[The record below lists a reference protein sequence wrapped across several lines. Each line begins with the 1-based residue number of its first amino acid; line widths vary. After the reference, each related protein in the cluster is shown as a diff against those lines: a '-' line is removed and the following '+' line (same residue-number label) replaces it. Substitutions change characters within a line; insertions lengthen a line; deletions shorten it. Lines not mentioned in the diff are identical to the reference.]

1 MKKSRKVMVNQ
12 LQVGNF
18 VRLPVSWK
26 DHPFLFSSFKLKQ
39 QAQIELIRKLGIE
52 HVFVDID
59 KSETDPLTP
68 EVASSK
74 PQPKVDTDLASL
86 TEEMQK
92 SKIEKIDQLKK
103 MRRDLQ
109 KTQQEFDRSIAKMR
123 NLINKLRSRP
133 LNAIEDGKELI
144 HDISNQLL
152 NTDNLVLH
160 LMDEAKNDDGI
171 YYHSLN
177 VSILSM
183 IMAKELGWER
193 NEIELVGLG
202 ALFHDTG
209 KLKVPAQLMRK
220 KTPLTPPEINFMK
233 QHPIMGAELL
243 KLADTFPEQAQ
254 SIVLNHHEY
263 LDGSGYPKGLK
274 KDSLSKLDQLVT
286 AINLY
291 DTLCH
296 PEGRNKAKTPYAALG
311 FIYKNYKEK
320 LNQEVVGKLIKML
333 GIYPPG
339 SIVELS
345 SGQFAMVM
353 AVNLDKILLPRIMVY
368 DNLVPKEQAPIVD
381 LEDEKLTIVKCIP
394 PAALPEKVMQY
405 LNPRERV
412 SYFFGAN
419 GKK

>member
-92 SKIEKIDQLKK
+92 SKIEKNRSAKK
-103 MRRDLQ
+103 DASRST

-152 NTDNLVLH
+152 NADNLVLH
-160 LMDEAKNDDGI
+160 LMDEAKMTMGFTI
-171 YYHSLN
+171 IHS
-177 VSILSM
+177 M
-183 IMAKELGWER
+183 
-193 NEIELVGLG
+193 
-202 ALFHDTG
+202 
-209 KLKVPAQLMRK
+209 
-220 KTPLTPPEINFMK
+220 
-233 QHPIMGAELL
+233 
-243 KLADTFPEQAQ
+243 
-254 SIVLNHHEY
+254 
-263 LDGSGYPKGLK
+263 YPF
-274 KDSLSKLDQLVT
+274 
-286 AINLY
+286 
-291 DTLCH
+291 C
-296 PEGRNKAKTPYAALG
+296 R
-311 FIYKNYKEK
+311 
-320 LNQEVVGKLIKML
+320 
-333 GIYPPG
+333 
-339 SIVELS
+339 
-345 SGQFAMVM
+345 
-353 AVNLDKILLPRIMVY
+353 
-368 DNLVPKEQAPIVD
+368 
-381 LEDEKLTIVKCIP
+381 
-394 PAALPEKVMQY
+394 
-405 LNPRERV
+405 
-412 SYFFGAN
+412 
-419 GKK
+419 